1 VLPLPSRNGPARVAL
16 VIARADPPA
25 SGRALAAAAMVRA
38 ATARAAAA
46 PRAAMMAP
54 VNPGQVLSTII

>member
-25 SGRALAAAAMVRA
+25 SGRALAAAATDRA
-38 ATARAAAA
+38 AIARAAA

-54 VNPGQVLSTII
+54 VNPGQVLSTIL